1 MAGGSPNEIF
11 WACLFGLKI
20 SGGPGPRYPRAFPWI
35 RHCWRI
41 ALKEGRVLGMIS
53 VHLNKFVFNT
63 FRKDL
68 GTSVNTAEDVFS
80 PVAPELA
87 DAPRCQDIPE
97 VF

>member
-1 MAGGSPNEIF
+1 
-11 WACLFGLKI
+11 
-20 SGGPGPRYPRAFPWI
+20 
-35 RHCWRI
+35 
-41 ALKEGRVLGMIS
+41 MIS

-68 GTSVNTAEDVFS
+68 GTSVNTAEDFFS

-97 VF
+97 VFWMDLCWAGKNDGFSVQEDGVLWRDNIRLKYTN

>member
-1 MAGGSPNEIF
+1 
-11 WACLFGLKI
+11 
-20 SGGPGPRYPRAFPWI
+20 
-35 RHCWRI
+35 
-41 ALKEGRVLGMIS
+41 MIS

-68 GTSVNTAEDVFS
+68 GTSVNAAEDVFS